1 MQTTQSLTRSTTVAA
16 APSAVLDLVGDPRT
30 LPRWAPAFA
39 RGVRPDEGDRW
50 VVDSGAGE
58 FVIRVLRRSDAA
70 GTVDFVA
77 PDEDRGLFTR
87 VVPNGD
93 GSELVLTLII
103 SPQITPEALER
114 QTAVLEAEVRA
125 IRDLC
130 EGPGR
135 AAVNAR

>member
-1 MQTTQSLTRSTTVAA
+1 MQTNQSLTRSTTITA

-39 RGVRPDEGDRW
+39 RAVRPEEGDRW
-50 VVDSGAGE
+50 VVDSGEGE
-58 FVIRVLRRSDAA
+58 FVIRILRRSDAA

-93 GSELVLTLII
+93 GSELTLTLIV
-103 SPQITPEALER
+103 PHMPPEALER

-130 EGPGR
+130 EGPGS